1 MSVMMINV
9 RKLTY
14 VVQRQTY
21 GKDVPNGS
29 RHTTL
34 HHSRNSN
41 TNVVFVAGVML
52 ETAHY
57 SSTDVAIGRF
67 ASLSS

>member
-1 MSVMMINV
+1 MINV
-9 RKLTY
+9 RRAAPD
-14 VVQRQTY
+14 VGPY

-34 HHSRNSN
+34 HHSSN
-41 TNVVFVAGVML
+41 NNANVIFVADVML

-67 ASLSS
+67 ASLYS